1 MKAKCNKRW
10 LGGAKMA
17 SPVALAFLK
26 VRGKFWVKK
35 TYPSLFFKL
44 SRARGARP
52 GELTPAFFLKK
63 NTGTRSLWVGIRL
76 LEPP

>member
-1 MKAKCNKRW
+1 MKAKCNKKW

-35 TYPSLFFKL
+35 TYPSLYFKL
-44 SRARGARP
+44 SRAGGARP
-52 GELTPAFFLKK
+52 GELTCNFFLGKTQVCALYGSVFAYS
-63 NTGTRSLWVGIRL
+63 NPL
-76 LEPP
+76 